1 MKKIIQPLSAYLL
14 AGCILASCQPNP
26 QSTRPQNVE
35 NNPQTQASPP
45 QVEVVNVSSS
55 KIQLALIL
63 DTSGSMSGLIEQAKQ
78 QLWKI
83 VLELAK
89 TKAPDGKDPQIEIA
103 LYHYG
108 NDGLSASNGYVQQL
122 VPLTSELDDI
132 SEQLFALG
140 TNGGEEYCGTVINAS
155 LNELQWSQNPED
167 LKLIYIAGNEG
178 FDQGFQAYQ
187 EACAKAVNNNVIVN
201 TIFCGERYVGINQ
214 LWQDGA
220 MLGKGNY
227 SNINSNQRTVHYN
240 TPYDD
245 QISALNR
252 KLNGTYISYNHAG
265 NVKKEK
271 QVAEDMKAEAQ
282 GSAYASKRY
291 LSKGSKVY
299 KNSSWDLVD
308 ASKEKEF
315 SLQQIEN
322 EALPDSLQNLDEGQL
337 KIKIEELSA
346 ERKKLKAEL
355 SDMNIKRSQYISSI
369 KDSTGQENPLEKA
382 IIEGLRKQASLKGFT
397 FQEAIN

>member
-1 MKKIIQPLSAYLL
+1 MKKITQPLAAYLL
-14 AGCILASCQPNP
+14 AGCILASCQPDGPNP
-26 QSTRPQNVE
+26 DENSRVQTETQN
-35 NNPQTQASPP
+35 NLP
-45 QVEVVNVSSS
+45 QVEVVQTSAS

-108 NDGLSASNGYVQQL
+108 NDGLSLLSGYVQQL

-140 TNGGEEYCGTVINAS
+140 TNGGEEYCGTVINTS
-155 LNELQWSQNPED
+155 LNELEWSKNPED

-178 FDQGFQAYQ
+178 FDQGLFSYA
-187 EACAKAVNNNVIVN
+187 EACAKAVNHDVIVN
-201 TIFCGERYVGINQ
+201 TIFCGDRNTGISQ
-214 LWQDGA
+214 YWQDGA
-220 MLGKGNY
+220 IRGKGNY
-227 SNINSNQRTVHYN
+227 AFINSNQQTVHYN

-245 QISALNR
+245 EISSLNR
-252 KLNGTYISYNHAG
+252 SLNQTYISYNWAG
-265 NVKKEK
+265 NHKKVK
-271 QVAEDMKAEAQ
+271 QIAEDAKAEAQ
-282 GSAYASKRY
+282 GSAYASKRF

-299 KNSSWDLVD
+299 KNATWDLVD
-308 ASKEKEF
+308 ASKEKDF
-315 SLQQIEN
+315 SMEKIEK
-322 EALPDSLQNLDEGQL
+322 EALPDSLQNLNETEL
-337 KIKIEELSA
+337 KIKIEELNVQ
-346 ERKKLKAEL
+346 RNKLKNEL
-355 SDMNIKRSQYISSI
+355 SDLNIKRSEYIASI
-369 KDSTGQENPLEKA
+369 KDSTAQENPLEQA
-382 IIEGLRKQASLKGFT
+382 IIDGLRNQANQKGFT